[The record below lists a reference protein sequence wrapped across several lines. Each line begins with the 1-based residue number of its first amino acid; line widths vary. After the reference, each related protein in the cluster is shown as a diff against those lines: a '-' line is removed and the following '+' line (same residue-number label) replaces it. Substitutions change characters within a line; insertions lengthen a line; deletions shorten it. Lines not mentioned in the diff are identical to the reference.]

1 MDMDVDVEMKRL
13 RSDINH
19 RDSDIICQNHA
30 TSDLSSLSMR
40 ILCMMCTKIY
50 MEIEGHRRTD
60 LTDGPV
66 SNSNQM
72 Q

>member
-50 MEIEGHRRTD
+50 MEIE
-60 LTDGPV
+60 
-66 SNSNQM
+66 
-72 Q
+72 